1 MTASFSAAPGWK
13 SAICRADG
21 WSAFYGGPHNDGAY
35 SIQQTS
41 DGGYIVAGDTESF
54 GAGDEDI
61 WVLKL
66 GPDGTVEW
74 QKTYGGGDLDRAYSI
89 QQTGDGGYIVT
100 GETNSF
106 GAGKDDIGVK
116 KEDIWVLKL
125 RPDGDVEWQ
134 KTYGGSNVDQP
145 YSIQQTGDGGYIV
158 AGYTE
163 SFGAGVADL
172 WVLKLRPDGSVEW
185 QKTYGGDDQDWGY
198 SIRQTGDGGYV
209 VTGGT
214 WSFGAGNVDFWVLK
228 LRPDG
233 TVEWQKTY
241 GGVDSDR
248 PFSIQQTGDGGYIVA
263 GETWSFYAGEGDAW
277 VLKLEPDGT
286 VEWQKTYGG
295 GSYDNTHFIRQTDD
309 GGYIAAGYTA
319 SFGAELPDLWVLKL
333 RPDGSITPSC
343 YIMFDT
349 GVSGK
354 DSSATVKTAAVSVRD
369 SNASPQDSSATAH
382 DTNAPTHILCPSTA
396 AE

>member
-1 MTASFSAAPGWK
+1 M
-13 SAICRADG
+13 
-21 WSAFYGGPHNDGAY
+21 
-35 SIQQTS
+35 
-41 DGGYIVAGDTESF
+41 
-54 GAGDEDI
+54 
-61 WVLKL
+61 
-66 GPDGTVEW
+66 
-74 QKTYGGGDLDRAYSI
+74 

-100 GETNSF
+100 GETRSF
-106 GAGKDDIGVK
+106 GAGEG
-116 KEDIWVLKL
+116 
-125 RPDGDVEWQ
+125 
-134 KTYGGSNVDQP
+134 
-145 YSIQQTGDGGYIV
+145 
-158 AGYTE
+158 
-163 SFGAGVADL
+163 
-172 WVLKLRPDGSVEW
+172 
-185 QKTYGGDDQDWGY
+185 
-198 SIRQTGDGGYV
+198 
-209 VTGGT
+209 
-214 WSFGAGNVDFWVLK
+214 DFWVLK

-248 PFSIQQTGDGGYIVA
+248 PFSIQQAGDGGYIVA